1 MLTLMTGTSEDAP
14 LICRELF
21 PATSRCAYLDT
32 GSAGLSFPGHAQAVA
47 KFFDAKSRGYVARE
61 VWQARA
67 AAIRQSLADWLGVR
81 SNEID
86 FFSGTTDALNI
97 VGHSIDWRAGDEI
110 VVASDEFP
118 SVRLAWEGALRAGA
132 KVRQIKIASETE
144 REEALLAALTPST
157 RMLVVAHVHSIAG
170 TKLDLDRLGAACRE
184 KGILFVVD
192 GIHALGATPVSLA
205 QVDVYVSG
213 VFKWLLAGFGVA
225 VCVVRD
231 RARACM
237 RPAFRGYLNPS
248 PEDGLQFAHVNYP
261 GLFALGASLEL
272 MGGTLGWS
280 LVQSRTDQLVAWLAE
295 ELEAGGIE
303 LAAPE
308 GSRAGVASIPVAD
321 AETMRLSLAGQ
332 QIFAAARGPYL
343 RVTPFFYNSRED
355 VHRLAR
361 HVLAHGR

>member
-1 MLTLMTGTSEDAP
+1 MSTIPLHLNDDAP
-14 LICRELF
+14 TACRELF
-21 PATSRCAYLDT
+21 PATSRCTYLDT
-32 GSAGLSFPGHAQAVA
+32 GSAGLSFLGHAQAVA
-47 KFFDAKSRGYVARE
+47 EFFEAKSRGYVARE
-61 VWQARA
+61 VWQAKA
-67 AAIRQSLADWLGVR
+67 AAIRQTLASWLEAR
-81 SNEID
+81 PDEID

-97 VGHSIDWRAGDEI
+97 VGHSIDWHAGDEI

-132 KVRQIKIASETE
+132 TIRQITVTSEAE
-144 REEALLAALTPST
+144 REEALLAALKPGT
-157 RMLVVAHVHSIAG
+157 RALVVAHVHSITG

-184 KGILFVVD
+184 KDALFIVD

-225 VCVVRD
+225 ICVVRD
-231 RARACM
+231 RARARM
-237 RPAFRGYLNPS
+237 QPAFRGYLNQL

-261 GLFALGASLEL
+261 GLFALGASLDL
-272 MGGTLGWS
+272 MGSTLGWN
-280 LVQSRTDQLVAWLAE
+280 LVQGRTDQLVAWLAE
-295 ELEAGGIE
+295 ELRVGGIE

-308 GSRAGVASIPVAD
+308 GSRAGIASIPVDD
-321 AETMRLSLAGQ
+321 AEATRLSLADQ

-361 HVLAHGR
+361 HVLTHRL

>member
-1 MLTLMTGTSEDAP
+1 MLNVLTGISEDP
-14 LICRELF
+14 PQLCRELF
-21 PATSRCAYLDT
+21 PATSHCAYLDT

-47 KFFDAKSRGYVARE
+47 EFFEAKSRGYVARDI
-61 VWQARA
+61 WQAKA

-81 SNEID
+81 PNEID

-97 VGHSIDWRAGDEI
+97 VGHSIDWRVGDDI

-118 SVRLAWEGALRAGA
+118 SVRLAWEGSLRAGA
-132 KVRQIKIASETE
+132 TVRQVTIPNEAG
-144 REEALLAALTPST
+144 REEALLAALKPGT
-157 RMLVVAHVHSIAG
+157 RALVVAHVHSIAG
-170 TKLDLDRLGAACRE
+170 TKLDLDRLGAACWE
-184 KGILFVVD
+184 KDILLIVD

-231 RARACM
+231 RARARM
-237 RPAFRGYLNPS
+237 RPAFRGYLNQQ
-248 PEDGLQFAHVNYP
+248 PENGLQFAHVNYP

-272 MGGTLGWS
+272 MGVTLGWT
-280 LVQSRTDQLVAWLAE
+280 LVQARTSQLVAWLAE
-295 ELEAGGIE
+295 DLRAGGIE

-308 GSRAGVASIPVAD
+308 GSRAGIASIPVKD
-321 AETMRLSLAGQ
+321 AESMRLSLADQ

-343 RVTPFFYNSRED
+343 RVTPFFYNARED

-361 HVLAHGR
+361 HVLAGR

>member
-1 MLTLMTGTSEDAP
+1 MLTTPLHLHDDAP
-14 LICRELF
+14 TICRELF
-21 PATSRCAYLDT
+21 PATSLCAYLDT
-32 GSAGLSFPGHAQAVA
+32 GSAGLSFPGHVQATAEFFEA
-47 KFFDAKSRGYVARE
+47 KARGYVARE
-61 VWQARA
+61 IWQAKA
-67 AAIRQSLADWLGVR
+67 AAVRQTLANWLEVR
-81 SNEID
+81 PDEID

-132 KVRQIKIASETE
+132 TVRQVTVASEAE
-144 REEALLAALTPST
+144 REETLLSALKPGT
-157 RMLVVAHVHSIAG
+157 RALVVAHVHSIAG
-170 TKLDLDRLGAACRE
+170 TKLHLDRLGAACRE
-184 KGILFVVD
+184 KGILFIVD

-205 QVDVYVSG
+205 HVDVYVSG

-231 RARACM
+231 RARARM
-237 RPAFRGYLNPS
+237 RPAFRGYLNQR

-261 GLFALGASLEL
+261 GLFALGTSLDL
-272 MGGTLGWS
+272 MGGTLGWN
-280 LVQSRTDQLVAWLAE
+280 LVQSRTAQLVAWLAE
-295 ELEAGGIE
+295 DLSAGGIE

-308 GSRAGVASIPVAD
+308 CSRAGIASIPVDD
-321 AETMRLSLAGQ
+321 AEATRLCLADQ

-355 VHRLAR
+355 VHRLAQ
-361 HVLAHGR
+361 HVLTHRL

>member
-1 MLTLMTGTSEDAP
+1 MLTTPFHLNDDAP
-14 LICRELF
+14 AVCHELF
-21 PATSRCAYLDT
+21 PATSHCAYLDT
-32 GSAGLSFPGHAQAVA
+32 GSAGLSFPGHAEVVA
-47 KFFDAKSRGYVARE
+47 EFFAAKSRGYVARE
-61 VWQARA
+61 TWQAKA
-67 AAIRQSLADWLGVR
+67 AAIRQALAGWLAVHPD
-81 SNEID
+81 EID

-132 KVRQIKIASETE
+132 TVRQVEIASECE
-144 REEALLAALTPST
+144 REEALLAALKPGT
-157 RMLVVAHVHSIAG
+157 RALVVAHVHSIAG

-184 KGILFVVD
+184 KDILLIVD

-225 VCVVRD
+225 ICVVRD
-231 RARACM
+231 RARARM
-237 RPAFRGYLNPS
+237 RPAFRGYLNQQ

-261 GLFALGASLEL
+261 GLFALSASLDL
-272 MGGTLGWS
+272 MGGTLGWP
-280 LVQSRTDQLVAWLAE
+280 LVQARTSQLVAWLAE
-295 ELEAGGIE
+295 ELRAGGIE

-308 GSRAGVASIPVAD
+308 GSRAGIASIPVAD
-321 AETMRLSLAGQ
+321 AEAMRLSLAEQ

-361 HVLAHGR
+361 HVLAGR